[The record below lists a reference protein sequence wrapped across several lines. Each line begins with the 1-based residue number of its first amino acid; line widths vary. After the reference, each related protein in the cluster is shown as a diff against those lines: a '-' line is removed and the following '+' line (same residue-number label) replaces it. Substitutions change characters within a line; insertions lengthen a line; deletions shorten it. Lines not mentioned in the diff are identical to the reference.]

1 LVHCSDGWDRT
12 TQIVSLC
19 MLIADPFYRTFD
31 GFVYNSIFN
40 KIFKIIFSFE
50 MLIQRQWVEFGHKFG
65 DRGGVLNSDENEKS
79 PVFLQFLDC
88 VFQLWSKNSHLFE
101 FNQRYLVSPIQFNFI

>member
-1 LVHCSDGWDRT
+1 
-12 TQIVSLC
+12 
-19 MLIADPFYRTFD
+19 
-31 GFVYNSIFN
+31 
-40 KIFKIIFSFE
+40 

-101 FNQRYLVSPIQFNFI
+101 FNRRYLVGSINHFIIKFQIFSDEIDATHNV